1 MKNTIKNIERQNSGS
16 FYRINFDNNT
26 TLNYFVNKDENR
38 RQLIETLRPG
48 DQIEYE
54 PISTNNKF
62 PPYSEQIKLLE
73 QAKPETQPPSKD
85 NKDTQI
91 ARMNALTN
99 SVQLH
104 AQWLQTKQI
113 KEVTLESVKKTT
125 NDLKNYIETGK

>member
-1 MKNTIKNIERQNSGS
+1 MKNTIKSFSRQNSGS
-16 FYRINFDNNT
+16 YYRLTFTDDTSI
-26 TLNYFVNKDENR
+26 NYFINKDENR
-38 RQLIETLRPG
+38 RQFIEHLKTG